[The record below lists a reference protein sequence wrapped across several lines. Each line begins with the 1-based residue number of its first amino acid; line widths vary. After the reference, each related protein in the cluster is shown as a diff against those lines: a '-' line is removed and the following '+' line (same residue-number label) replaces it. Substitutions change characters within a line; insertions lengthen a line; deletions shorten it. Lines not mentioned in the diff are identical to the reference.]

1 MLDFHDFNVVCIN
14 MKRDNLRRHYSFLE
28 ICQLVIFLL
37 RSKMISP
44 RIRLIRFPF
53 VIRGARFVDFGNR
66 LTTGHGCRFEVF
78 PIDSDKRKRLIFGNN
93 IQVNDYVH
101 ISAIDRVEIGDGCL
115 FASHIYIS
123 DNSHGQYGDNSLLAS
138 SPDMPPASRQYIT
151 APVKIGK
158 NVWLGEGVIVL
169 PGVTIGDGCV
179 IGAHSV
185 VNKDIPSASIAV
197 GSPAKVIKKYSYEKK
212 CWIKV

>member
-1 MLDFHDFNVVCIN
+1 
-14 MKRDNLRRHYSFLE
+14 MKNSKDNLQRNYTFVDKMWLA
-28 ICQLVIFLL
+28 FYLL
-37 RSKMISP
+37 RSKMIDK

-53 VIRGARFVDFGNR
+53 ILRGRRFVDFGKG
-66 LTTGHGCRFEVF
+66 LTTGYWCRFEVY
-78 PIDSDKRKRLIFGNN
+78 PTDNNPRKRLIFGDN

-101 ISAIDRVEIGDGCL
+101 ICALDHVEIGDGCL
-115 FASHIYIS
+115 FASHVYIS
-123 DNSHGQYGDNSLLAS
+123 DNSHGRYEGGSNDS
-138 SPDMPPASRQYIT
+138 SPEIAPDHREYIT

-158 NVWLGEGVIVL
+158 NCWLGEGVIVM

-197 GSPAKVIKKYSYEKK
+197 GSPARVVKQYSREQKKWLKVNG
-212 CWIKV
+212 